1 MAGAGHSRRPMV
13 EDLVGSLTLMA
24 LLAVSLPSG
33 SNQNDVRKPDVGDVE
48 ASMSNEPKSNDEARL
63 SEADVRRIIERA
75 IQLDS
80 ARTNEVTL
88 AELRRVA
95 DEVGISPVALM
106 QAFEENQL
114 GKTTSTPLARPI
126 EPSTNSWLSRA
137 RRLLRPAWLGSIA
150 TLLGLFTASVGAEEA
165 ALATFFM
172 TGLGI
177 HARSARDLGALQHP
191 QRPGRS

>member
-1 MAGAGHSRRPMV
+1 
-13 EDLVGSLTLMA
+13 
-24 LLAVSLPSG
+24 
-33 SNQNDVRKPDVGDVE
+33 
-48 ASMSNEPKSNDEARL
+48 MSNEPKSNDEARL

-114 GKTTSTPLARPI
+114 GKVGGAPLARPI
-126 EPSTNSWLSRA
+126 APVTSGWLSRA

-150 TLLGLFTASVGAEEA
+150 TVLGVFTLSVGAEEA

-172 TGLGI
+172 TIAGSLLLAI
-177 HARSARDLGALQHP
+177 
-191 QRPGRS
+191 